1 MKVWDQTEGY
11 VVLKFQVCR
20 TLQTEYMG
28 ARSCCFFS
36 EKYTI
41 IYLFVGIF
49 MIYLQGTLIS
59 SKPSIIELN
68 QFANLIEK
76 LHQVC

>member
-1 MKVWDQTEGY
+1 M
-11 VVLKFQVCR
+11 LKLQVCR

-41 IYLFVGIF
+41 IHLFVGIF

-59 SKPSIIELN
+59 SKPSTIAQTKGIVS
-68 QFANLIEK
+68 FAEANETRRGRPR
-76 LHQVC
+76 